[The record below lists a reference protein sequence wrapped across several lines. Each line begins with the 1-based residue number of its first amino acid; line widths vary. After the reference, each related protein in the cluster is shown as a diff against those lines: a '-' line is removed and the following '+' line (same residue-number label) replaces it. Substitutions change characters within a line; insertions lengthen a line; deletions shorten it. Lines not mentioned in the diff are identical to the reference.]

1 MSWRPQYRSSKFR
14 NVYGK
19 AASRE
24 HCFDGIPIT
33 KNVHDNHFCAVNA
46 RYLAIVTESAGG
58 GSFLVIPLEQV
69 GIPIGNL
76 SPAAVKCPNSGC
88 SSRILGFL
96 DCSQNWGI
104 PLEYSCIPSRNPHP
118 IPGHLQL
125 WDAPSLIPRRNFA
138 VEELHSQIP
147 AGKGGWEKQ
156 ELSLVFFPPPSHN
169 SFNPFPVQHSRLSR
183 IPRSFRRQLQMGGI
197 LIRI

>member
-1 MSWRPQYRSSKFR
+1 MLPPDKNSRTTRNARVWDFFGNADPCVSPQMSWRPQYRSSKFR

-69 GIPIGNL
+69 RFPMGIYKVSKFLRFLPRHPAGAGEIPTGNL
-76 SPAAVKCPNSGC
+76 
-88 SSRILGFL
+88 
-96 DCSQNWGI
+96 
-104 PLEYSCIPSRNPHP
+104 
-118 IPGHLQL
+118 
-125 WDAPSLIPRRNFA
+125 
-138 VEELHSQIP
+138 
-147 AGKGGWEKQ
+147 
-156 ELSLVFFPPPSHN
+156 
-169 SFNPFPVQHSRLSR
+169 
-183 IPRSFRRQLQMGGI
+183 
-197 LIRI
+197 